1 MKFAATIIYVDD
13 VPGAVDF
20 FRRAFGFD
28 LDFSS
33 PDNDYAVLAAEGATI
48 SFASKDLPPQVQGVR
63 EPHAGFELWLSTE
76 DVPAAVEK
84 AVAEGAE
91 LVAEPVTK
99 PWGQTVAYVRAP
111 EGTLIE
117 LGEPAPGG

>member
-1 MKFAATIIYVDD
+1 MRYAATILYVDD
-13 VPGAVDF
+13 VPAAVDF
-20 FRRAFGFD
+20 YGRAFDFEV
-28 LDFSS
+28 DFSS
-33 PDNDYAVLAAEGATI
+33 PDNDYAVLEAEGATI
-48 SFASKDLPPQVQGVR
+48 SFASKDLPPQVRGVR

-76 DVPAAVEK
+76 NVSAAVEK

-117 LGEPAPGG
+117 LGEPVPGG